1 MAKHHLLCV
10 HGVGLHANDWVTTE
24 EQDDGLTFKDRFEAC
39 WAEYSALGATDD
51 LELHSIHYDDAIVR
65 ILDNWDDMLRQFSM
79 LAPRT
84 PLMQSGA
91 DFFKELHEKA
101 LETKGK
107 NNRKQF
113 LRNHVM
119 DLLLFYTIPSVT
131 DAIITYVGR
140 QCIDIINRERK
151 EDKEAIFSV
160 LGHSLGT
167 SVVEKTLKA
176 MFNEGIG
183 QQNGSKDTLEGD
195 FKFQSITLIAN
206 ASFTL
211 ARANDEESFY
221 INSNFKPGGDSGAIC
236 QTLINLNHKLD
247 PVGQF
252 RPFRPP
258 SQWLHP
264 DDGHCYI
271 PIELSRLSSTDV
283 HSINHYLRDP
293 RAHIPLFNSL
303 KGYTAITKDVFEDAK
318 QQFDAQTPLSH
329 YKSMAAALEKL
340 RIGDTSTMEDF
351 IQSITAALELARN
364 YKKDV
369 QGLLGELS

>member
-10 HGVGLHANDWVTTE
+10 HGVGLHANDWVTSE

-39 WAEYSALGATDD
+39 WAEYSTLGAIDD

-65 ILDNWDDMLRQFSM
+65 ILDNWDDMLKQFSM

-84 PLMQSGA
+84 PLMKSGA

-101 LETKGK
+101 LETKGE

-131 DAIITYVGR
+131 DAVITYVGR

-151 EDKEAIFSV
+151 EDKEATFSV

-167 SVVEKTLKA
+167 SVIEKTLKA

-195 FKFQSITLIAN
+195 FKFQSISLIAN

-264 DDGHCYI
+264 DDGHCYV
-271 PIELSRLSSTDV
+271 PIELSRLSSTDI

-329 YKSMAAALEKL
+329 YKSMATALEKL
-340 RIGDTSTMEDF
+340 RIGDTSTMKDF

>member
-10 HGVGLHANDWVTTE
+10 HGVGQHANDWVTTE

-39 WAEYSALGATDD
+39 WNQYSALGTTDD
-51 LELHSIHYDDAIVR
+51 LVFHSIHYDDAIIRV
-65 ILDNWDDMLRQFSM
+65 LNNWDDMLGQFSM

-91 DFFKELHEKA
+91 DFFNELHEKA
-101 LETKGK
+101 LATKGE

-113 LRNHVM
+113 LRTHVM

-140 QCIDIINRERK
+140 QCFDIINRERDND
-151 EDKEAIFSV
+151 EQATFSV
-160 LGHSLGT
+160 LSHSLGT

-176 MFNEGIG
+176 MFNEGIE
-183 QQNGSKDTLEGD
+183 QQNGPMDTLKGD
-195 FKFQSITLIAN
+195 FKFQSVSLIAN

-211 ARANDEESFY
+211 ARVNDEESFY
-221 INSNFKPGGDSGAIC
+221 INSNFKPGGDTGAIC
-236 QTLINLNHKLD
+236 QTLLNLNHKFD

-258 SQWLHP
+258 TQWLHP

-271 PIELSRLSSTDV
+271 PIELSRLSSTHI

-293 RAHIPLFNSL
+293 RAHVPLFNSL
-303 KGYTAITKDVFEDAK
+303 KGYTAITKENFSNAK
-318 QQFDAQTPLSH
+318 QQFDAQTPLGQF
-329 YKSMAAALEKL
+329 KSVATALEKL
-340 RIGDTSTMEDF
+340 KIDDASTMKDF
-351 IQSITAALELARN
+351 VQSFIAVLEIARN
-364 YKKDV
+364 YKKNI
-369 QGLLGELS
+369 QGLLGDLS